1 MLDMSSVEVHS
12 SKTVTIKNLPQTMKK
27 LRKGVKGGVSKLS
40 KIAGISRSAWY
51 LIESGQATSIEEE
64 TFRGIEK
71 ALKVDFGV
79 VICCDSGTR
88 EYDGS
93 FVRLSD
99 SAKLPLRDGQ
109 NHAKSDREEV
119 EKYFNS
125 PFVHKEEHGKYQG
138 MSHQEEDNG
147 V

>member
-1 MLDMSSVEVHS
+1 MSSVEVHS
-12 SKTVTIKNLPQTMKK
+12 SKTVTIKNLPQTMKR

-79 VICCDSGTR
+79 VICCDSGTSR

-99 SAKLPLRDGQ
+99 SEKLPLRDGPRR
-109 NHAKSDREEV
+109 AKSDRSQIHQSQPNE
-119 EKYFNS
+119 NGS
-125 PFVHKEEHGKYQG
+125 P
-138 MSHQEEDNG
+138 
-147 V
+147 